1 MYLIVIVLIL
11 ALAGGYSAYY
21 NNYGTVLKKAKKRL
35 AQGQPQ
41 IALKL
46 FKSGNKQYPIIAE
59 KFLQQDGPALLENE
73 NKQAAI
79 DFLLPLAEDYPFV
92 ENWLAEHAAQLLAQK
107 EFIPFRHLV
116 LSAPEADWSK
126 KLLFKYLELPE
137 AQSKLKISDK
147 KQLLQP
153 LLDQK
158 EANAIRLWIL
168 LLAPFFEQDKKAEQY
183 LPEIRTY
190 KAQSAKAQRLFYLFL
205 SNRQKK
211 RELAPYL
218 SELQQLAKE
227 STTAQEII
235 LAEAKALFER
245 KNEATA
251 LTLIQPFWEKSADA
265 QRLYNRIYLK
275 KMRAEKKPQ
284 ALAQVLQAL
293 ERFPSQLSS
302 QEKRELQ
309 TALANLQLQQLE
321 YSFKP
326 LRKKANLNDWAS
338 FVQQLLAA
346 AKLSY
351 KTTALEAFLEE
362 KVDYLLQFS
371 LEEGQSAEKAKK
383 YKQAAAIY
391 KKAADYAR
399 LLKDKFSQARSH
411 IGQFDFR
418 YVLTAIYGD
427 IPSSRIQYYEYY
439 LHRHSD
445 KKEVA
450 AIRYA
455 LAFQLAQKKQ
465 FSAALE
471 QISWLETYSRNPQ
484 IIELKRYCLQQK
496 QKTMLSLLAVYNATI
511 YGSDLRKLK
520 ALDENWDTYSE
531 ALSFFYPERRKEFPM
546 IKKYIHERIVGL
558 YQQQEKFVDLFQ
570 LLTAQQNFF
579 KVSPDQLKMM
589 AVTAFKILTAEK
601 GPSLSDTFIQKLLA
615 VFLSA
620 IYNNEVIFYSLED
633 TEWDDDYQFSQKQ
646 IIGSRPKRASFSYPE
661 NINNQ
666 AVSSDNIDLGAVQ
679 KRLLKTL
686 EDHLQSSYSATLL
699 QFYEAEKIA
708 IQLACQ
714 YFPLAS
720 LNIPSPFLGKY
731 DKSSANELYL
741 KLADQLPIP
750 IQDKTEIDA
759 IRRYAHAPSPKAKP
773 IIAYDKLQ
781 KIEAEIELRLKGDRQ
796 RQLSQSCSLSEQNLI
811 QKYFPLD
818 YQELLQRAL
827 RYLENGRGGDR
838 GDRNYTTAN
847 IRLLQQN
854 IFRGEK
860 ELDYLLATHLANLA
874 IGEVNEDQITQYEA
888 FQKMRVAQSY
898 HEDSAYILRNTIAI
912 SKHLLLE
919 HVFSGLETKQANE
932 VKQFAKSLSYNYQKE
947 FKEAAQEALQFSL
960 EQFGEPGSE
969 NRVLFE
975 REIGYTGRRGILDDY
990 SFLYEARASSSS
1002 LNRKGLA
1009 IAGRMKW
1016 VKQLSE
1022 GHF

>member
-1 MYLIVIVLIL
+1 MYLILIALIL
-11 ALAGGYSAYY
+11 VLAGGYSAYY

-59 KFLQQDGPALLENE
+59 KFLQQDGQALLQSE

-79 DFLLPLAEDYPFV
+79 DFLLPLAEDYPFIA
-92 ENWLAEHAAQLLAQK
+92 NWLAEHAAQLLAQK

-116 LSAPEADWSK
+116 LSAPKADWAK
-126 KLLFKYLELPE
+126 KLLFKYIELPE

-158 EANAIRLWIL
+158 ETNAIRLWVL

-190 KAQSAKAQRLFYLFL
+190 KAQSAKAQQLFYLFL

-227 STTAQEII
+227 STSAQEII
-235 LAEAKALFER
+235 LAEAKTLFER

-251 LTLIQPFWEKSADA
+251 LALIQPFLEKNADA

-275 KMRAEKKPQ
+275 KMSAEKKPK

-293 ERFPSQLSS
+293 ERFPSQLTS
-302 QEKRELQ
+302 QEKIELQ

-351 KTTALEAFLEE
+351 KTTALEAFLQE
-362 KVDYLLQFS
+362 KVNYLLRFS
-371 LEEGQSAEKAKK
+371 LEEGQSAEKAKQ
-383 YKQAAAIY
+383 YKQAAATY

-411 IGQFDFR
+411 IGRFDFR
-418 YVLTAIYGD
+418 YVLTAIYGG

-465 FSAALE
+465 FKAALE

-496 QKTMLSLLAVYNATI
+496 QKTMLSLLAVYNDTI

-531 ALSFFYPERRKEFPM
+531 ALSFFYPEREEELEEIKEYIGDR
-546 IKKYIHERIVGL
+546 IKGL
-558 YQQQEKFVDLFQ
+558 LLKNQSYAELFD
-570 LLTAQQNFF
+570 LLTKDKDFYYD
-579 KVSPDQLKMM
+579 SSSLKLA
-589 AVTAFKILTAEK
+589 AVTAFRLLVAGDYSQTQRIKKALASWLTA
-601 GPSLSDTFIQKLLA
+601 
-615 VFLSA
+615 
-620 IYNNEVIFYSLED
+620 IYTNEVIFDSLED
-633 TEWDDDYQFSQKQ
+633 TEWDDDY
-646 IIGSRPKRASFSYPE
+646 SFSVHNILGYSYEELYIPE
-661 NINNQ
+661 NINSRAPNEQ
-666 AVSSDNIDLGAVQ
+666 NIDLGQVQ
-679 KRLLKTL
+679 QRLLKKL
-686 EDHLQSSYSATLL
+686 EDLINNQLPADLL
-699 QFYEAEKIA
+699 AFYEKEKAALALACKLFKESDIVLASPYIMESAEGILLEISISQLNHFKQNTEDIDLILPYSQTVSEQYIPDLFKTFHLAQKTEKNLPLLFEQLKRQPQLALRQAKLQLKSLRALKREFPQHYQRLKVSCIQQLNEHLDHKTREPQHVQLLDFLRTTVFEQDQEIQQIQADYICNAAIAEYNAEKI
-708 IQLACQ
+708 QPTQ
-714 YFPLAS
+714 S
-720 LNIPSPFLGKY
+720 LNYMI
-731 DKSSANELYL
+731 E
-741 KLADQLPIP
+741 
-750 IQDKTEIDA
+750 
-759 IRRYAHAPSPKAKP
+759 
-773 IIAYDKLQ
+773 AYDLDSSSNRIQNNLATIVEIVARQHAFSADTSGWSTIKSLYKRVPYSYQLQLQ
-781 KIEAEIELRLKGDRQ
+781 KALKTAYNDCYEI
-796 RQLSQSCSLSEQNLI
+796 
-811 QKYFPLD
+811 
-818 YQELLQRAL
+818 
-827 RYLENGRGGDR
+827 LENSDPILH
-838 GDRNYTTAN
+838 Y
-847 IRLLQQN
+847 L
-854 IFRGEK
+854 IFSQLG
-860 ELDYLLATHLANLA
+860 H
-874 IGEVNEDQITQYEA
+874 NE
-888 FQKMRVAQSY
+888 
-898 HEDSAYILRNTIAI
+898 
-912 SKHLLLE
+912 
-919 HVFSGLETKQANE
+919 
-932 VKQFAKSLSYNYQKE
+932 
-947 FKEAAQEALQFSL
+947 
-960 EQFGEPGSE
+960 
-969 NRVLFE
+969 
-975 REIGYTGRRGILDDY
+975 Y
-990 SFLYEARASSSS
+990 SFSISHKLDSIGHT
-1002 LNRKGLA
+1002 LNHGGQGMVRRLQEIKDYF
-1009 IAGRMKW
+1009 
-1016 VKQLSE
+1016 S
-1022 GHF
+1022 